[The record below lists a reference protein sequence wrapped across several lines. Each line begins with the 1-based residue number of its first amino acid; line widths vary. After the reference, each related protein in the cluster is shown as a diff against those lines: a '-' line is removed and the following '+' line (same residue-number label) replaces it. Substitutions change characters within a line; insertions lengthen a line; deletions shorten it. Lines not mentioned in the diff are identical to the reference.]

1 MVLVGSVLHGQLL
14 VASLRTHV
22 RRTSSRGHTRANSRI
37 LGFSSSL
44 DTGLARRAT
53 PLDPL
58 RAAANLRSC
67 AVRIHDVGGRL
78 GCSPPFSRLTPP
90 PRDPGVGGCLDRK
103 RFLVR
108 ILARFDR
115 GNASGSNP
123 GSARGRHALS
133 MGTDEPVGWVP
144 GLSLPPT
151 AGDRPRGIDRYLV
164 RKISMMSPRISMV
177 GPARDLSI
185 HPGPRSPP
193 LEWEGEGEGA
203 GAILA
208 DRSPSPALSQRGSNA
223 RFLPD
228 RRLVDEAFGDT
239 SVLPGIS
246 IRDSPPHSVSVSF
259 VLFRTESRDSRRRP
273 HPHVGSGSIRHR
285 HHVQAVRAREHTAL
299 GGRLSSLVG
308 RWNPSEALQE
318 RREGRADGATGKRR
332 RPASGCVGKPS
343 SKNAWTD
350 ECSRGTL
357 HDGVGGTN
365 RLYLLVGSM
374 EGTGF
379 AMPANQDAEGGPG
392 GDLPKIGRRC
402 FVGNLAWST
411 SWQDLKDHF
420 RDAGT
425 VVYCNVTREP
435 SGESKRSDPRPSEG
449 SWRFASQH
457 TRTQD

>member
-193 LEWEGEGEGA
+193 LERGRRRGRGGGDPRRSQPFSGPFSTGFEGTFSTRSTSCRRGVWGYERPPGDKHPGLTSAFRFGIVRPFSYRIEGLTPPAAPTRRLRIHPTSPPRAGGACARTHGSGRSPFVSRWTLEPVRGAA
-203 GAILA
+203 GAA
-208 DRSPSPALSQRGSNA
+208 G
-223 RFLPD
+223 
-228 RRLVDEAFGDT
+228 
-239 SVLPGIS
+239 
-246 IRDSPPHSVSVSF
+246 
-259 VLFRTESRDSRRRP
+259 RT
-273 HPHVGSGSIRHR
+273 
-285 HHVQAVRAREHTAL
+285 
-299 GGRLSSLVG
+299 GGRSDGEKEETCLRMRRETFV
-308 RWNPSEALQE
+308 QE
-318 RREGRADGATGKRR
+318 RVD
-332 RPASGCVGKPS
+332 
-343 SKNAWTD
+343 
-350 ECSRGTL
+350 
-357 HDGVGGTN
+357 
-365 RLYLLVGSM
+365 
-374 EGTGF
+374 
-379 AMPANQDAEGGPG
+379 
-392 GDLPKIGRRC
+392 
-402 FVGNLAWST
+402 
-411 SWQDLKDHF
+411 
-420 RDAGT
+420 
-425 VVYCNVTREP
+425 
-435 SGESKRSDPRPSEG
+435 
-449 SWRFASQH
+449 
-457 TRTQD
+457 